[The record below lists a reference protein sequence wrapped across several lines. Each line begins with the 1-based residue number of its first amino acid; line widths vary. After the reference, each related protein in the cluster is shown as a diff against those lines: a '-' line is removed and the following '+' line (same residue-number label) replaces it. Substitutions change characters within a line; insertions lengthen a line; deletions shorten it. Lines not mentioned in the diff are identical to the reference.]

1 MSKIFIGVGHGGGD
15 PGAVGNGL
23 KEKDVNLSIALH
35 LRDELKRHGV
45 TVGISRTADEDDPT
59 SEEVKEC
66 NAFAPDYAVD
76 IHTNAGG
83 GNGFEVYH
91 TLSGGKG
98 KTLAQNIEAEVAGI
112 GQKSR
117 GLKTRANSAGKDY
130 FGFIRQTKCPAVILE
145 CAFID
150 SEDARKINTEEK
162 RKAFA
167 VAYAKGILKTLGIA
181 YAAAAQNGT
190 VQAVKQRYDLA
201 EETMAYLRAYS
212 YADDLLERLAAV
224 HTPGKG
230 ASAEELVRT
239 RFQFAEETMDYL
251 KAYTYGTELLDRLAA
266 G

>member
-1 MSKIFIGVGHGGGD
+1 MLPGKERYVSKVFIGVGHGGSD
-15 PGAVGNGL
+15 AGAVGNGL

-35 LRDELKRHGV
+35 LREELQRHGV
-45 TVGISRTADEDDPT
+45 TVGISRTVDEDDTT

-66 NAFAPDYAVD
+66 NAFGADYAVD

-83 GNGFEVYH
+83 GMGFEAYH

-98 KTLAQNIEAEVAGI
+98 KVLAENIEAEVIKI

-130 FGFIRQTKCPAVILE
+130 FGFIRQTNCPAVILE

-150 SEDARKINTEEK
+150 SADAQKINTEEK

-181 YAAAAQNGT
+181 YRE
-190 VQAVKQRYDLA
+190 VKENMSDAMSVADAKALLMKKA
-201 EETMAYLRAYS
+201 GLDETTIQYLSFYK
-212 YADDLLERLAAV
+212 YADSLILKLA
-224 HTPGKG
+224 
-230 ASAEELVRT
+230 
-239 RFQFAEETMDYL
+239 
-251 KAYTYGTELLDRLAA
+251 KAMK
-266 G
+266 

>member
-167 VAYAKGILKTLGIA
+167 AAYAKGILKTLGIV
-181 YAAAAQNGT
+181 YQEVKDMT
-190 VQAVKQRYDLA
+190 V
-201 EETMAYLRAYS
+201 EEAKSILKSKAGLSDTTIDWLSYYKYS
-212 YADDLLERLAAV
+212 DDLFVKLAQAM
-224 HTPGKG
+224 
-230 ASAEELVRT
+230 
-239 RFQFAEETMDYL
+239 Q
-251 KAYTYGTELLDRLAA
+251 
-266 G
+266 